1 MKKYAAVVVLLTFA
15 GLGFRLFLA
24 LRLPNDEPDD
34 GRVYARIA
42 INVLEHRTYSIETE
56 EPYSPTLIRVPGYPL
71 FIAGM
76 YALFGHENNRAVRV
90 VQALLD
96 TVTCWLIALLALAWA
111 PDSRPLRNRRR
122 LFLIAL
128 GLAVTC
134 PLPAIYVTTILTE
147 TCTILLATACALT
160 ATLAM
165 KNSGS
170 KAMGWCAAAGVFGG
184 LATLFRPDSAMFV
197 AAVGV
202 TLALVLLRGAISR
215 SRAKR
220 LSAARAFALGA
231 ALSLG
236 FVLTLT
242 PWTIRNARLF
252 GVFQPIAPQ
261 FANMPGDFVP
271 RGYIQWLRTWVDDVK
286 YTESLEF
293 PLDIEQIHIDRVP
306 GYAFDSPEERE
317 RVAVLFDRYNNPPSK
332 AGAQNI
338 AQPVP
343 PVPDPKGQSPT
354 STPQQQSSTDTAD
367 EDQEQVDEPDS
378 QDEESDSSDVKPEA
392 QQPGEM
398 TPEIDAGFAEIARER
413 ITRHPLRYYLIVPSK
428 RAASMWFDT
437 HSQYYPFQ
445 GEMLPLSEL
454 DTDIHQQYWLP
465 FFMFLTVFYT
475 CLAVGG
481 AWLMWRD
488 KGSRGWLLLFAL
500 LILPRLAFLASM
512 ENPEP
517 RYVVEFFAFV
527 VAACSLAMIASW
539 DWLLERR
546 KGQKGRHD

>member
-1 MKKYAAVVVLLTFA
+1 MKKYAAVLVLLTLS

-42 INVLEHRTYSIETE
+42 INALEHRTYSIETE

-71 FIAGM
+71 FIAGI

-96 TVTCWLIALLALAWA
+96 TITCWLIALLALVWA
-111 PDSRPLRNRRR
+111 PDSWPPKKRRR

-134 PLPAIYVTTILTE
+134 PFPAIYVTTILTE

-184 LATLFRPDSAMFV
+184 LATLFRPDSGMFV

-202 TLALVLLRGAISR
+202 TLAVIGLRGAISR

-306 GYAFDSPEERE
+306 SYAFDSPEERE
-317 RVAVLFDRYNNPPSK
+317 RVAALLDRYNNPPSK

-338 AQPVP
+338 AQPDP

-354 STPQQQSSTDTAD
+354 STPQQQSSTDTAV

-398 TPEIDAGFAEIARER
+398 TPEIDAGFDEIARER
-413 ITRHPLRYYLIVPSK
+413 IGRHPLRYYLIVPLK

-475 CLAVGG
+475 GLAVGG

-500 LILPRLAFLASM
+500 LILPRLAFLTSM

-527 VAACSLAMIASW
+527 VTACSLAMIASW
-539 DWLLERR
+539 DWLAQRR
-546 KGQKGRHD
+546 KGQKERHD